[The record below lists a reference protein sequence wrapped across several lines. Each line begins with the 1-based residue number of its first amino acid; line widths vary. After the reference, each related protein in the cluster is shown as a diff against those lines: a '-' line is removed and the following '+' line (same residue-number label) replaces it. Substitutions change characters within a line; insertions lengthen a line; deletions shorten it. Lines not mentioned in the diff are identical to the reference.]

1 MRMTNDQSGTVNVRR
16 ATVDDIEQIVPLFD
30 AYRQF
35 YKHESDPATAREFLT
50 KRLMR
55 NESVIF
61 LASLAPDG
69 DNGDNGDTGTPHA
82 VGFTQLY
89 PIFSSTQLRT
99 AWLLNDLF
107 VAPEARRH
115 GVGQALLA
123 QARTFGE
130 SNGAVEL
137 MLQTAVDNHAAQ
149 ALYTSMGWQRDND
162 YYVYLLSL

>member
-1 MRMTNDQSGTVNVRR
+1 MTNEQSSKVSVRR

-35 YKHESDPATAREFLT
+35 YKHEGDLDAARAFISE
-50 KRLMR
+50 RLAR
-55 NESVIF
+55 GESVIF
-61 LASLAPDG
+61 LASLALDG
-69 DNGDNGDTGTPHA
+69 TEAPHA

-115 GVGQALLA
+115 GVGRALLE
-123 QARTFGE
+123 QARAFGE
-130 SNGAVEL
+130 SNRAVEL
-137 MLQTAVDNHAAQ
+137 MLQTAVDNTAAQ
-149 ALYTSMGWQRDND
+149 ALYTSVGWQRDND